1 MKLIRFRA
9 KHLFSLG
16 EVEVNLEGRGL
27 TLVTGYS
34 KDEGSSNGAGKSSL
48 ANKGILW
55 TLFGETAGGIKG
67 DSVGL
72 RHAGKGTF
80 GEVLFHGGD
89 GRLYTVHRAR
99 PASLSLSR
107 DGVDVSAKIAK
118 DTQDQIDK
126 ALGIDF
132 KTFLQTSFFGQG
144 RSLSYASLPPK
155 DQKAVLEQILPMEE
169 VDKWAVYADT
179 KLKEVKIEATKA
191 EVRVTHAQVRLSTL
205 VEEKVDTEW
214 RAERYEQDRLD
225 TLKRF
230 EDEFANIGSKYAR
243 DWTTLEVE
251 KAQFCLVDHD
261 SWRKKISETGL
272 SLDTEYEN
280 NTRIFQE
287 ANQSVRE
294 WQTAYAQRVIKL
306 NSLNDVKGVCSECQ
320 RPYTDFSEQSHKA
333 LLHEA
338 RVMLDEAEANVRMA
352 KEAEQH
358 YAKACNELKG
368 KIAKNMLDLGAL
380 DASCHQ
386 KEMHGHRVAALQ
398 DKINTDKTN
407 CRQKIENMK
416 STENPFASLISA
428 FDFKIEQ
435 AKTEWTESH
444 RALASLNGEVEHLT
458 YWRDVY
464 AKELKLKLFEDA
476 CPFLDSRVNYH
487 LGRLNNGQIQVKFST
502 IKRLANGSAKEE
514 FNVYVESK
522 TGGSGFDSLSGGEQQ
537 MVSFSIG
544 LGLADLAGRTSS
556 GRSNL
561 LVLDE
566 PFTEL
571 DERNSDSVVT
581 YLNSEVNN
589 GKDTILLISNDEAL
603 KGLIANRI
611 HVVKENGVTHV
622 E

>member
-16 EVEVNLEGRGL
+16 EIDLNLEGRGL

-48 ANKGILW
+48 ANKGLLW

-67 DSVGL
+67 DGVGN
-72 RHAGKGTF
+72 RHATKGTY
-80 GEVLFHGGD
+80 GEVLFHGAD
-89 GRLYTVHRAR
+89 GRLYTIRRER

-107 DGVDVSAKIAK
+107 EGVDISAKIAK

-144 RSLSYASLPPK
+144 RSLSYASLTPK

-169 VDKWAVYADT
+169 VDKWAQYADL
-179 KLKEVKIEATKA
+179 KLKETSKLLGDA
-191 EVRVTHAQVRLSTL
+191 ERVVQTAQVRLSTL
-205 VEEKVDTEW
+205 MEEKVDTGR
-214 RAERYEQDRLD
+214 RADRWSQNKLD
-225 TLKRF
+225 TIKRF
-230 EDEFANIGSKYAR
+230 EDEFANIDGKYAR

-251 KAQFCLVDHD
+251 KAQFSQVDHEA
-261 SWRKKISETGL
+261 WEKKISESIL
-272 SLDTEYEN
+272 NLDKEYEDN
-280 NTRIFQE
+280 NITLQE
-287 ANQSVRE
+287 ANQSVRA
-294 WQTAYAQRVIKL
+294 WQNAYYQRATKI
-306 NSLNDVKGVCSECQ
+306 NRLNDVKGICSECQ
-320 RPYTDFSEQSHKA
+320 RPYTDFSEQDHKA

-338 RVMLDEAEANVRMA
+338 RTMLDESEANIRMA
-352 KEAEQH
+352 KEAESH
-358 YAKACNELKG
+358 YAKVCMEIKAKIKKNSLDHEAC
-368 KIAKNMLDLGAL
+368 
-380 DASCHQ
+380 STSWHQ
-386 KEMHGHRVAALQ
+386 KEMHGQRVAALQ
-398 DKINTDKTN
+398 DKINTDKVN
-407 CRQKIENMK
+407 YLQNIENMK
-416 STENPFASLISA
+416 GAENPFSSQISA

-435 AKTEWTESH
+435 AKTEWTEANL
-444 RALASLNGEVEHLT
+444 ALAALNGEVEHLT

-476 CPFLDSRVNYH
+476 CPFLDARVNYH
-487 LGRLNNGQIQVKFST
+487 LGRLNNGQLQVKFST

-514 FNVYVESK
+514 FNVHVESK

-571 DERNSDSVVT
+571 DERNSDSIVT

-589 GKDTILLISNDEAL
+589 GKDTILLISNDESL

-611 HVVKENGVTHV
+611 HAVKEHGVTHV